1 MDDFLENYCIDC
13 HDGGIKKGDLD
24 LEQISADSIS
34 THPEIWEDVIRRIGA
49 RQMPPLD
56 EKYRPDEAE
65 YVSTVKALEEYLD
78 SIAAEN
84 PDPGHVEPLRRMT
97 RTEYGNAIRDLL
109 GVDID
114 VSELLPKDESS
125 HGFDNI
131 TIGSLSPTLLNRYI
145 DAARKISRIA
155 VGAEQGSPR
164 ARIIRLPA
172 DLTQEEH
179 VEGLPPGTRGGTV
192 IPHSFPATGEYQ
204 INVRLTRDRNEEV
217 EGLHGTHTMEILVD
231 GETQSSFSIK
241 RPKGTIDHDE
251 VDAHLNATIKVE
263 AGTRQFGVTFIEGSK
278 SLSEDMREPYQARF
292 NVHRHPRRAPA
303 IYQISILGPIEQQS
317 SAKSTWPWREIEV
330 EGSDEER
337 ARTILGS
344 LMRIAYRR
352 TVTEEDFTSPME
364 FFNEGLASGGFEKG
378 LEGALAAV
386 LVSPNFLFRIET
398 DPPEAKP
405 GDVLPID
412 DFALASRLSYFL
424 WSSLPDTELLDLAEA
439 GKLSDP
445 ENMKAQ
451 IRRMLADP
459 RSEALSTNF
468 ASQWLHIRNLAAV
481 SPDLRLFPDFDDN
494 LREAFRRE
502 TELLFQSIVDD
513 DRSIV
518 DLITADYTFLNQRLA
533 AHYGIPGIY
542 GSRFRKVKLDE
553 GTNRGGL
560 LRQGSILT
568 VTSYANRTSPV
579 LRGNWVLENILGT
592 PTPPPPADVPSLED
606 VSVSADLPM
615 RERLGK
621 HRENKSC
628 ATCHNLMDPPGFAL
642 ENFDAVGR
650 WRENEG
656 ASPVDASG
664 GLPDGS
670 LFTGTDG
677 MEKAL
682 LDRPDLFART
692 LTEKLLT
699 YAMGRGLEASDMPAV
714 RRILRDAEPSGYRF
728 SDIITGVASS
738 VPFTMKKCHVPD

>member
-1 MDDFLENYCIDC
+1 MHNFLENYCIDC
-13 HDGGIKKGDLD
+13 HDGGIKKGGLD
-24 LEQISADSIS
+24 LEKIS
-34 THPEIWEDVIRRIGA
+34 TDNIAKHPEIWEHIILRIDS
-49 RQMPPLD
+49 RQMPPMD
-56 EKYRPDEAE
+56 EKYRPEETE
-65 YVSTVKALEEYLD
+65 YASTVKLLEDYLD

-84 PDPGHVEPLRRMT
+84 PDPGHAEPLRRMT

-109 GVDID
+109 GVEID

-155 VGAEQGSPR
+155 VGGEQGSPR
-164 ARIIRLPA
+164 VRIIRLPA
-172 DLTQEEH
+172 DRTQEEH
-179 VEGLPPGTRGGTV
+179 IEGLPPGTRGGTV
-192 IPHSFPATGEYQ
+192 IPHTFPATGEYEVS
-204 INVRLTRDRNEEV
+204 VRLTRDRNEVV
-217 EGLHGTHTMEILVD
+217 EGLNGTHTMEILVD

-241 RPKGTIDHDE
+241 RPKGTIDYDE
-251 VDAHLNATIKVE
+251 IDAHLNTRIKVE
-263 AGTRQFGVTFIEGSK
+263 AGTRQFGATFIEGSK

-292 NVHRHPRRAPA
+292 NVHRHPRLSPA
-303 IYQISILGPIEQQS
+303 IYQISILGPIEQETT
-317 SAKSTWPWREIEV
+317 AKATWPWREIEAD
-330 EGSDEER
+330 GSDEER
-337 ARTILGS
+337 ARKILGS

-352 TVTEEDFTSPME
+352 TVTEEDFTSPIE
-364 FFNEGLASGGFEKG
+364 FFKEGLASGGFEKG
-378 LEGALAAV
+378 IEDALSAV

-398 DPPEAKP
+398 DPSDAKP
-405 GDVLPID
+405 GDVLPIG

-439 GKLSDP
+439 GKLSDQK
-445 ENMKAQ
+445 NMQAQ

-502 TELLFQSIVDD
+502 TELLFQSIVDE
-513 DRSIV
+513 DRSII

-542 GSRFRKVKLDE
+542 GSRFRKVKLAE

-579 LRGNWVLENILGT
+579 LRGNWVLENIIGT
-592 PTPPPPADVPSLED
+592 PTPPPPADIPSLED

-621 HRENKSC
+621 HRESKSC

-650 WRENEG
+650 WREMEG
-656 ASPVDASG
+656 ASPVDSSG

-699 YAMGRGLEASDMPAV
+699 YALGRGLEASDMPAV
-714 RRILRDAEPSGYRF
+714 RRILRDAEPSGYQF
-728 SDIITGVASS
+728 SEIITGVVSS